1 MGEGDREAFSDAST
15 KPMARVCAPQA
26 VEPKRVP
33 WPIPACDAKAAKRE
47 RSMISEVAQKT
58 GGAPMP
64 SGLPVHLE
72 GVSVR
77 FPPADSPVEALQG
90 LSLDIPAGSLTV
102 IIGPNG
108 CGKSTLLRLIA
119 GLLQPTEGSVRI
131 GGGVGAEPRAGDGRV
146 GLAFQQPRLVPWL
159 TILDNVALPLTFKSA
174 SRLPYVASV
183 PGSAPADDAR
193 TLAQDALDRVGLTD
207 AAQLR
212 PSQLSGGMAQRAGLA
227 RALITDPPILLL
239 DEPFSALDALT
250 REAFDGEL
258 QRLWLDRPRSMVLVT
273 HSVGEAVRMADRI
286 VVMTARPG
294 SVARIIPVDLPRP
307 RPTTLAGNPA
317 AVTIEATTRAV
328 LAEVHPP
335 ELTPWID
342 R

>member
-1 MGEGDREAFSDAST
+1 
-15 KPMARVCAPQA
+15 
-26 VEPKRVP
+26 
-33 WPIPACDAKAAKRE
+33 
-47 RSMISEVAQKT
+47 MISEATTKT
-58 GGAPMP
+58 DRAPMP
-64 SGLPVHLE
+64 AGLPVRLDE
-72 GVSVR
+72 VSVE
-77 FPPADSPVEALQG
+77 FPSPAGPLEALHG
-90 LSLDIPAGSLTV
+90 LTLDIPAGSLTV

-119 GLLQPTEGSVRI
+119 GLLRPAEGSVRI
-131 GGGVGAEPRAGDGRV
+131 GEGVGAEPRAGDGRV

-159 TILDNVALPLTFKSA
+159 TILDNVGLPLTFKLV
-174 SRLPYVASV
+174 SRLPLVAAR
-183 PGSAPADDAR
+183 PGSTPANVVR
-193 TLAQDALDRVGLTD
+193 TLAQAALDRVGLTD

-250 REAFDGEL
+250 REGFDGEL
-258 QRLWLDRPRSMVLVT
+258 QRLWMDRPRTMVVVT

-286 VVMTARPG
+286 VVMTPRPG

-317 AVTIEATTRAV
+317 AASIEAATRAV

>member
-15 KPMARVCAPQA
+15 KPMARVCAPLA
-26 VEPKRVP
+26 VEPKRVLR
-33 WPIPACDAKAAKRE
+33 PIPACDATAAKRE
-47 RSMISEVAQKT
+47 RTMISEATRK
-58 GGAPMP
+58 PRI
-64 SGLPVHLE
+64 GLPVRLAE
-72 GVSVR
+72 VTVR
-77 FPPADSPVEALQG
+77 FPAPAGSLEALRG
-90 LSLDIPAGSLTV
+90 LSLDIPAGSMTV

-119 GLLQPTEGSVRI
+119 GLLQPAEGSVRI
-131 GGGVGAEPRAGDGRV
+131 GEGDGAEPRAGDGRV

-159 TILDNVALPLTFKSA
+159 TILHNVALPLTFKPVGHQ
-174 SRLPYVASV
+174 PYVAAL
-183 PGSAPADDAR
+183 PGSTPTDNAMA
-193 TLAQDALDRVGLTD
+193 LAQDALDRVGLSD
-207 AAQLR
+207 AAELR

-250 REAFDGEL
+250 REGFDGEL
-258 QRLWLDRPRSMVLVT
+258 QRLWMDRPRTMVLVT
-273 HSVGEAVRMADRI
+273 HAVSEAVRMADRI
-286 VVMTARPG
+286 VIMAPRPG

-307 RPTTLAGNPA
+307 RSTTLAGNRA
-317 AVTIEATTRAV
+317 AATIEAATRAV
-328 LAEVHPP
+328 LAEVHTP